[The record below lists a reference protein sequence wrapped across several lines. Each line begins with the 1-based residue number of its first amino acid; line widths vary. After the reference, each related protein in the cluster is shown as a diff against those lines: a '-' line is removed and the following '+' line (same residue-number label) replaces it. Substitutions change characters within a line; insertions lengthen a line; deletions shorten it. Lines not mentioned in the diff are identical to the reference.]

1 VSDTGIARVYAVA
14 LFEAATAA
22 GTAEQTGGDLREFVA
37 ALDESQA
44 LAHVIFNPQIEP
56 EVKGR
61 VLADLVG
68 DGDRLAAGVI
78 RVLLEKGRITLVGE
92 VADQYERFVAHA
104 AKVIEVEVT
113 TAMPVGPEVES
124 LIVERVRRS
133 TGGEPK
139 LTKRVDP
146 GILGGLVLRV
156 DDLLVDGS
164 LRARIQQLDDR
175 LRTADVRGGEK

>member
-1 VSDTGIARVYAVA
+1 MSDSGIARVYAVA

-22 GTAEQTGGDLREFVA
+22 GTVGPTGGDLREFVD

-44 LAHVIFNPQIEP
+44 LANVVYNPQIEP
-56 EVKGR
+56 EVKLR
-61 VLADLVG
+61 VLAGLTG
-68 DGDRLAAGVI
+68 DANRLAAGLLNVM
-78 RVLLEKGRITLVGE
+78 LEKGRFTLVGK
-92 VADQYERFVAHA
+92 VADEYERYVARA
-104 AKVIEVEVT
+104 ARVIEVEVT
-113 TAMPVGPEVES
+113 TAVPVAPEVES
-124 LIVERVRRS
+124 LIVERVRRT
-133 TGGEPK
+133 TGGEPR

-175 LRTADVRGGEK
+175 LRTADVRGGDK

>member
-1 VSDTGIARVYAVA
+1 MRRPRPAPQGLR
-14 LFEAATAA
+14 ATTCA
-22 GTAEQTGGDLREFVA
+22 TFVD
-37 ALDESQA
+37 ALDGSQA
-44 LAHVIFNPQIEP
+44 LANVVFNPQIEP
-56 EVKGR
+56 EVKQR
-61 VLADLVG
+61 VLADLTG
-68 DGDRLAAGVI
+68 DADRLTAGLLGVM
-78 RVLLEKGRITLVGE
+78 LEKGRFALIGE
-92 VADQYERFVAHA
+92 VANQYERFVARA
-104 AKVIEVEVT
+104 ARVVEVEVT
-113 TAMPVGPEVES
+113 TAVPVAPEVES

-175 LRTADVRGGEK
+175 LRTADVRGGDK

>member
-22 GTAEQTGGDLREFVA
+22 GTVEQTGGDLREFVA

-44 LAHVIFNPQIEP
+44 LANVIFNPQIEP

-78 RVLLEKGRITLVGE
+78 RVLLEKGRIVLVGE

>member
-1 VSDTGIARVYAVA
+1 MSDTGIARVYAVA

-44 LAHVIFNPQIEP
+44 LANVIFNPQIEP

-68 DGDRLAAGVI
+68 DGDHLAAGVI
-78 RVLLEKGRITLVGE
+78 RVLLEKGRIALVGE

>member
-22 GTAEQTGGDLREFVA
+22 GTVEQTGGDLREFVA

-44 LAHVIFNPQIEP
+44 LANVIFNPQIEP